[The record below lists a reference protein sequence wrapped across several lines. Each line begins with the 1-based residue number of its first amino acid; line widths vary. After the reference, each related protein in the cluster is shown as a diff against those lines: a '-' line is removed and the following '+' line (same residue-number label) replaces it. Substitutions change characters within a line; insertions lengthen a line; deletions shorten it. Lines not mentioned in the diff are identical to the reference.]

1 MLMVA
6 NWMGDRFFSKRI
18 VREKILVKST
28 ELRRFDIKL
37 NDITKAI
44 FRPVW
49 ESREEIVK
57 SMNRDYFGLSCVL
70 FMRSFFIQDTV

>member
-28 ELRRFDIKL
+28 ELQRFDIKL

-44 FRPVW
+44 FRPV
-49 ESREEIVK
+49 
-57 SMNRDYFGLSCVL
+57 
-70 FMRSFFIQDTV
+70 

>member
-28 ELRRFDIKL
+28 ELFDIKL
-37 NDITKAI
+37 NDIMKAI
-44 FRPVW
+44 FRPV
-49 ESREEIVK
+49 
-57 SMNRDYFGLSCVL
+57 
-70 FMRSFFIQDTV
+70 